1 MKKYITTLLLA
12 LPLAIGS
19 TAFVGCSGEPDADP
33 NANSDAGED
42 SGDGS
47 DVDGS
52 DMTPEEKAAME
63 KMKKSGQ
70 FTPEGG
76 KAPEKDP
83 TK

>member
-1 MKKYITTLLLA
+1 MKKTIATLA
-12 LPLAIGS
+12 A
-19 TAFVGCSGEPDADP
+19 TAVAVASVAFIGCSGEQADP

>member
-12 LPLAIGS
+12 PPLAIGS
-19 TAFVGCSGEPDADP
+19 TAFVGCGGEQVDP
-33 NANSDAGED
+33 NANSDDGED
-42 SGDGS
+42 SGDGN

-76 KAPEKDP
+76 KAPENDP

>member
-1 MKKYITTLLLA
+1 MKKTIATLA
-12 LPLAIGS
+12 A
-19 TAFVGCSGEPDADP
+19 TAVAVASVAFIGCSGEQTDP

-42 SGDGS
+42 SGDGT

>member
-1 MKKYITTLLLA
+1 MKKTIATLA
-12 LPLAIGS
+12 A
-19 TAFVGCSGEPDADP
+19 TAVAVASVAFIGCSGEPEADP

-42 SGDGS
+42 SGDGTG
-47 DVDGS
+47 VDGS